1 MNNKRTALIGYTGF
15 VGGNLN
21 NQYKFTDLYNS
32 KNFQEMKEQ
41 EYDIVVCAGVS
52 AVKWMANK
60 EPEKD
65 LASIKALEKILK
77 TIRAKRFILI
87 STIDV
92 YPIAQG
98 KDEDF
103 DCSNAETDAY
113 GTHRQQFEK
122 FCTQH
127 FNNCTIIRLPGLFG
141 DGLKKN
147 IIYDLLNDNCLE
159 MINTQ
164 SSFQYYYLKHL
175 WKDIQKAIE
184 NNIKLV
190 NLFTEPVPSE
200 EIISTYF
207 PSKKVGQKAV
217 PEGHYDLY
225 TKHAHYWNKKGRY
238 IYSKNEV
245 MQQMS
250 GFIKEY
256 QESPEKQ

>member
-92 YPIAQG
+92 YPIAHG

-103 DCSNAETDAY
+103 DCSNVETHAY
-113 GTHRQQFEK
+113 GTHR
-122 FCTQH
+122 
-127 FNNCTIIRLPGLFG
+127 
-141 DGLKKN
+141 
-147 IIYDLLNDNCLE
+147 
-159 MINTQ
+159 
-164 SSFQYYYLKHL
+164 
-175 WKDIQKAIE
+175 
-184 NNIKLV
+184 
-190 NLFTEPVPSE
+190 
-200 EIISTYF
+200 
-207 PSKKVGQKAV
+207 
-217 PEGHYDLY
+217 
-225 TKHAHYWNKKGRY
+225 
-238 IYSKNEV
+238 
-245 MQQMS
+245 
-250 GFIKEY
+250 
-256 QESPEKQ
+256 